1 MTLEDA
7 NNLHCV
13 VNKPNSDMP
22 ADFTRLNL
30 RTSTPIKLGAIKSI
44 SLATQLETDNLFR
57 VELRSRFDLA
67 SEYRADRIEAYEN
80 KIYVY
85 ETRIEDEGYYS
96 FNVFFFNQ
104 LYSAL
109 TYITVYDKVFIS
121 FSTPKNGSALCGHEN
136 DDIELIV
143 NIKVIPHVSHAVLSW
158 HKDSHRLLNMKV
170 SHGNNININYTKD
183 LNKYEADFDSE
194 MSHVTLNI
202 KNITSDDMG
211 IILCSRTSK
220 TVYCRNKRILF
231 SFESH
236 NLTCTILSNQLPII
250 SWYFF
255 KCKSFACESHETK
268 ITKCKPNGEMHSVT
282 SIIKGTKSEASG
294 IYRCLASNTNGFNYV
309 DKRFIVTTAGSEGFR
324 IEVNSSEI
332 VEGDDILLTCQA
344 TISAHINLVW
354 LIKSPQNTLYVQIW
368 PQSTIHSTLETKLL
382 LLSLIH
388 RDLAARNILVAE
400 QKIVKI
406 CEFGLARDIQHE
418 YNYKT
423 KSSTRLPIKWMTI
436 ESIGDQVFTSKSDVW
451 SFGILLWE
459 IFSLGAT
466 PYPGIDFDQKLYA
479 QLLHGYRM
487 DRPDKCPLD
496 IYYIMTDCWKS
507 QPIERPDFGQLV
519 DKLSKLMDGTIVNYY
534 LDLNSSYEEVN
545 KILTSEEYDTDQTRY
560 APMIRS
566 IQGYA
571 VMNSVGKQIN
581 RPENYYYNTS
591 SDNPVNG

>member
-1 MTLEDA
+1 
-7 NNLHCV
+7 
-13 VNKPNSDMP
+13 
-22 ADFTRLNL
+22 
-30 RTSTPIKLGAIKSI
+30 
-44 SLATQLETDNLFR
+44 
-57 VELRSRFDLA
+57 
-67 SEYRADRIEAYEN
+67 
-80 KIYVY
+80 
-85 ETRIEDEGYYS
+85 
-96 FNVFFFNQ
+96 
-104 LYSAL
+104 
-109 TYITVYDKVFIS
+109 
-121 FSTPKNGSALCGHEN
+121 
-136 DDIELIV
+136 
-143 NIKVIPHVSHAVLSW
+143 
-158 HKDSHRLLNMKV
+158 
-170 SHGNNININYTKD
+170 
-183 LNKYEADFDSE
+183 
-194 MSHVTLNI
+194 
-202 KNITSDDMG
+202 
-211 IILCSRTSK
+211 
-220 TVYCRNKRILF
+220 
-231 SFESH
+231 
-236 NLTCTILSNQLPII
+236 
-250 SWYFF
+250 
-255 KCKSFACESHETK
+255 
-268 ITKCKPNGEMHSVT
+268 MHSVT

-344 TISAHINLVW
+344 TISAHINL
-354 LIKSPQNTLYVQIW
+354 
-368 PQSTIHSTLETKLL
+368 
-382 LLSLIH
+382 LIH